1 MELVCARTAAGQ
13 DGTNGRQLPQGK
25 QNTVQVLYEDQQR
38 INEFSK
44 LVMRK
49 DALEAEL
56 RSQRQEKEYVD
67 DAALE
72 IELVDEDAALQYKIG
87 DVFVLMR
94 QEEVAAQLERD
105 QAAAD
110 ARIRQLE
117 EEEEH
122 VDARMRALKQVLYAK
137 FGDSINLER

>member
-1 MELVCARTAAGQ
+1 MEL
-13 DGTNGRQLPQGK
+13 LPQGK